1 MQGRYPYKSMTDNCP
16 LMIELGN
23 KPRNDDNRS
32 RLVAWLTEFT
42 IDNIRALGHR
52 LMSNT
57 QAGSNGN

>member
-1 MQGRYPYKSMTDNCP
+1 MQRRYPYKSMTDNCP
-16 LMIELGN
+16 LMIGLGH
-23 KPRNDDNRS
+23 KPRNDDNLRQ
-32 RLVAWLTEFT
+32 LVAWLTEFT